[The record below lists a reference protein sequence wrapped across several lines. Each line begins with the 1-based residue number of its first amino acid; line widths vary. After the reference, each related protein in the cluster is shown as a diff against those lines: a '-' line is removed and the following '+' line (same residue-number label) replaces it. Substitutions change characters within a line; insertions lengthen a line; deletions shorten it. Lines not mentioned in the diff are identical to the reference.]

1 MIQAR
6 ILVEG
11 RVQGVGYRAS
21 ARRMARSLGLTGWA
35 RNLRDG
41 RVEILVEGE
50 ESAVDRMVE
59 WCRRGPAAARVTRV
73 TVQKGQATNQYTGF
87 HIRPTV

>member
-1 MIQAR
+1 
-6 ILVEG
+6 
-11 RVQGVGYRAS
+11 
-21 ARRMARSLGLTGWA
+21 
-35 RNLRDG
+35 
-41 RVEILVEGE
+41 
-50 ESAVDRMVE
+50 MVE